1 MNKEQADKL
10 LEKYYKGETELDEE
24 ALLKDFIAGEEETF
38 ADEQLI
44 FDYYK
49 EEAKMPEGM
58 EDQLLKG
65 FMQQQKPNKTIKLHW
80 MRYASVAAVLLLGV
94 VFWFS
99 GHQKHQQMLAADE
112 QFALMER
119 ALMEVSIGVQPPEN
133 DEVVVLFKD
142 ENLEIIAK

>member
-24 ALLKDFIAGEEETF
+24 ALLKDFITAEEEAF

-65 FMQQQKPNKTIKLHW
+65 VMKQQKPNKTIKLHW

>member
-49 EEAKMPEGM
+49 EEVEMPEGM

-65 FMQQQKPNKTIKLHW
+65 FMQQQKPNKTIKLYW